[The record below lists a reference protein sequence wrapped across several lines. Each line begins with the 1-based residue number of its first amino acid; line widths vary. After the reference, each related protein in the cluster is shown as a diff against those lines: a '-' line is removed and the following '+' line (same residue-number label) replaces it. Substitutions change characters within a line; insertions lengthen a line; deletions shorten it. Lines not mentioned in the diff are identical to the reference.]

1 MFVNLIKLRPAHYF
15 GFLYVAFAHLTDGKY
30 KRVEQRTIWHSV
42 NKWLKQDL
50 EHGDYACIMDE
61 VMEWYKSKVND
72 EDFENEV
79 FEIVECINDF
89 SWFEKQDRIKSLND
103 LKQIAVS
110 DNRFLKKEKA
120 WILRIGEIWGLNN
133 KEIENIIN
141 K

>member
-1 MFVNLIKLRPAHYF
+1 VNLIKLKPAHYF

-30 KRVEQRTIWHSV
+30 KRVEQLTIWQSV
-42 NKWLKQDL
+42 SKWFNQDV
-50 EHGDYACIMDE
+50 ERGDYSCVMDE
-61 VMEWYKSKVND
+61 VMEWYKSKLHD

-89 SWFEKQDRIKSLND
+89 LWFSKQDKLQSLTD

-120 WILRIGEIWGLNN
+120 WIRKIGTIWGLSRN
-133 KEIENIIN
+133 EVENLIN